1 MRMIIYG
8 AGAVGGYLGALLSA
22 AGADVTLVG
31 RGRHRDV
38 MASQGLRL
46 EDRANPGAERR
57 IRVNVV
63 SPGEEKPPYD
73 AVFVTLKAHQHAP
86 NAERIAALR
95 AKDGCYVILQNGL
108 PWWYFDR
115 IDSPFA
121 GRPLK
126 TLDPDGKLAR
136 ILPSEHILGGVIFK
150 PIDLYEPGAL
160 RHAAAPSDRI
170 VIGEVDNRPSA
181 RAEAIAKVVTPAGW
195 KTEVSTDIRTAIWT
209 KLVGN
214 AVWNPLCALTQSAA
228 NDIASYPPTRDLAIA
243 MMSEAAAVA
252 KAAGAKISVD
262 AVKAVGDVSTRKSP
276 ISSTLADVRA
286 GRQLELAALSW
297 SIIEMG
303 EIVGLPT
310 PNLAS
315 VAACAGMLDRYIVGA
330 KAAIQPVAVG

>member
-1 MRMIIYG
+1 MRIIIYG
-8 AGAVGGYLGALLSA
+8 AGAIGGYLGALLSA

-31 RGRHRDV
+31 RGKHREV
-38 MASQGLRL
+38 MATQGLKL
-46 EDRANPGAERR
+46 DDKANPRPDR
-57 IRVNVV
+57 IKLNAVL
-63 SPGEEKPPYD
+63 PGEEKPPYD
-73 AVFVTLKAHQHAP
+73 VVFVTLKAHQHEP

-95 AKDGCYVILQNGL
+95 AKDGCCVFLQNGL

-115 IDSPFA
+115 IDSPYA
-121 GRPLK
+121 GKALK
-126 TLDPDGKLAR
+126 TLDPEGKLAR

-160 RHAAAPSDRI
+160 RFVESPSDRI

-181 RAEAIAKVVTPAGW
+181 RAAAIAQVVTPAGW

-228 NDIASYPPTRDLAIA
+228 NDIASFPPSRDLAIA
-243 MMSEAAAVA
+243 MMQEAAAVA
-252 KAAGAKISVD
+252 KAAGAKINVD
-262 AVKAVGDVSTRKSP
+262 AEKAVSDVSTRKSP
-276 ISSTLADVRA
+276 ISSTLADVRG

-303 EIVGLPT
+303 EITGVPT
-310 PNLAS
+310 PNLRN
-315 VAACAGMLDRYIVGA
+315 VAACAGMLDRYIVNSGS
-330 KAAIQPVAVG
+330 AIRPEAIR